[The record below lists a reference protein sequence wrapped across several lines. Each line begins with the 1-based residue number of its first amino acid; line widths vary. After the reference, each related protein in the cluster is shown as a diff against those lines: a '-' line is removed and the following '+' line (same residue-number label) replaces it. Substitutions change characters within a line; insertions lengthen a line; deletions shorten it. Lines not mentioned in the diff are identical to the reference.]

1 MEMLKIGVDLGAV
14 FQMNEVCEGT
24 YVKGVLFSFLQQ
36 LMKFNHQIVE
46 IFIFSAD
53 NPSISPMVFE
63 SLSVH
68 QLNIDQVIFTGGES
82 LISYLQALEVEVYFS
97 ADEFMVAKAQAV
109 GIYHKDVLHHKGSH
123 TGQPQSPRGIQGGD
137 GRPQRHRRRLPGPE
151 AVDRSLAQL

>member
-68 QLNIDQVIFTGGES
+68 QLNIDQVQCTEIAAEMYAIAEREYTWKRIAEKYNS
-82 LISYLQALEVEVYFS
+82 LY
-97 ADEFMVAKAQAV
+97 
-109 GIYHKDVLHHKGSH
+109 
-123 TGQPQSPRGIQGGD
+123 
-137 GRPQRHRRRLPGPE
+137 
-151 AVDRSLAQL
+151 